1 MNLKQANYIRTI
13 VREGS
18 ISAAARKLFVS
29 QPSLSQMV
37 RQVEA
42 EYGVALF
49 DRSVSPLRLTFAG
62 ERYLEAANQ
71 ILTANERMENEL
83 TEIRQENSGLLRLGL
98 SVQRGMQVLPEALPW
113 FAMQYPR
120 VTVKLTEEG
129 SARLEELVEAGQ
141 IDLALAAIESTSPRL
156 SYTLIEKETVGIL
169 AGKGSSLAEKLPNG
183 TPVTLD
189 AAREDSFVSLKSG
202 HSLRVVQDKL
212 FHESGL
218 RPHIL
223 LETDSLEIAK
233 QVALK
238 SGACMLCSDIFV
250 DESVRRWGAFFPL
263 RDYENHR
270 HFYACSRKDE
280 KLPRYAEDFIKIVS
294 RVLSKN

>member
-202 HSLRVVQDKL
+202 HSLRVVQHKV
-212 FHESGL
+212 FPERGL
-218 RPHIL
+218 RPHSL
-223 LETDSLEIAK
+223 LDTDSLAIAK
-233 QVALK
+233 QFALK
-238 SGACMLCSDIFV
+238 AGACMLCSDIFV
-250 DESVRRWGAFFPL
+250 DESVRRYGAFFPL

-294 RVLSKN
+294 RVLNKN

>member
-1 MNLKQANYIRTI
+1 
-13 VREGS
+13 
-18 ISAAARKLFVS
+18 
-29 QPSLSQMV
+29 MV
-37 RQVEA
+37 RDAVPA
-42 EYGVALF
+42 
-49 DRSVSPLRLTFAG
+49 RH
-62 ERYLEAANQ
+62 
-71 ILTANERMENEL
+71 
-83 TEIRQENSGLLRLGL
+83 RQAH
-98 SVQRGMQVLPEALPW
+98 RG
-113 FAMQYPR
+113 
-120 VTVKLTEEG
+120 G
-129 SARLEELVEAGQ
+129 
-141 IDLALAAIESTSPRL
+141 PRL

-189 AAREDSFVSLKSG
+189 AAREDSFVSLKPG

-250 DESVRRWGAFFPL
+250 DESVRRYGAFFPL

-294 RVLSKN
+294 RVLNKN

>member
-98 SVQRGMQVLPEALPW
+98 SVQRGMQVLPESIEPMAIFVQPPGAFLVLAVIIAVMNAIGIKSRQRKLVESGCDGQCAGC
-113 FAMQYPR
+113 AMACD
-120 VTVKLTEEG
+120 KKEKEA
-129 SARLEELVEAGQ
+129 SAR
-141 IDLALAAIESTSPRL
+141 
-156 SYTLIEKETVGIL
+156 
-169 AGKGSSLAEKLPNG
+169 
-183 TPVTLD
+183 
-189 AAREDSFVSLKSG
+189 
-202 HSLRVVQDKL
+202 
-212 FHESGL
+212 
-218 RPHIL
+218 
-223 LETDSLEIAK
+223 
-233 QVALK
+233 
-238 SGACMLCSDIFV
+238 
-250 DESVRRWGAFFPL
+250 
-263 RDYENHR
+263 
-270 HFYACSRKDE
+270 
-280 KLPRYAEDFIKIVS
+280 
-294 RVLSKN
+294 

>member
-42 EYGVALF
+42 EYGVSLF

-62 ERYLEAANQ
+62 EKYLEAANQ

-98 SVQRGMQVLPEALPW
+98 SVQRGMQVLPVALPW
-113 FAMQYPR
+113 FSMQYPR

-129 SARLEELVEAGQ
+129 SARLEELVEEGH

-156 SYTLIEKETVGIL
+156 SYTLIEKETIGVI
-169 AGKGSSLAEKLPNG
+169 AGKGSALAEKLTNG

-189 AAREDSFVSLKSG
+189 AASEDSFVSLKPG
-202 HSLRVVQDKL
+202 HSLRVVQDRL
-212 FHESGL
+212 FRESGL

-250 DESVRRWGAFFPL
+250 DESVRRYGAFYPL

-270 HFYACSRKDE
+270 HFYACSRKGE
-280 KLPRYAEDFIKIVS
+280 KLPRYAEDFIKIVT
-294 RVLSKN
+294 RVLNKA

>member
-18 ISAAARKLFVS
+18 ISAAARKLYVS

-62 ERYLEAANQ
+62 EKSLEAANQ

-98 SVQRGMQVLPEALPW
+98 SVQRGMQVLPVALPW
-113 FAMQYPR
+113 FSMQYPR

-129 SARLEELVEAGQ
+129 SARLEELVEEGQ

-169 AGKGSSLAEKLPNG
+169 AGKGSALAEKLPNG

-189 AAREDSFVSLKSG
+189 AARDDSFVSLKPG
-202 HSLRVVQDKL
+202 HSLRVVQDRL
-212 FHESGL
+212 FRESGL
-218 RPHIL
+218 KPHIL

-250 DESVRRWGAFFPL
+250 DESVRRYGAFYPL

-270 HFYACSRKDE
+270 HFYACSRKGE
-280 KLPRYAEDFIKIVS
+280 KLPRYAEDFIKIVT
-294 RVLSKN
+294 RVLNKD

>member
-42 EYGVALF
+42 EYGVSLF

-62 ERYLEAANQ
+62 EKYLEAANQ

-98 SVQRGMQVLPEALPW
+98 SVQRGMQVLPVALPW
-113 FAMQYPR
+113 FSMQYPR

-129 SARLEELVEAGQ
+129 SARLEELVEEGQ

-156 SYTLIEKETVGIL
+156 SYTLIEKETIGVI
-169 AGKGSSLAEKLPNG
+169 AGKGSALAEKLTNG

-189 AAREDSFVSLKSG
+189 AASEDSFVSLKPG
-202 HSLRVVQDKL
+202 HSLRVVQDRL
-212 FHESGL
+212 FRESGL

-250 DESVRRWGAFFPL
+250 DESVRRYGAFYPL

-270 HFYACSRKDE
+270 HFYACSRKGE
-280 KLPRYAEDFIKIVS
+280 KLPRYAEDFIKIVT
-294 RVLSKN
+294 RVLNKA